1 MKKLL
6 TTLILAIC
14 ISTSA
19 QAGNFKSYYDY
30 ATGLNSGLQISFST
44 SMVQNYTNANKTY
57 NSLIDRFGHI
67 FGHYTWFQGMID
79 RRDFHNAEIVKFQS
93 LIDAKNQEVTLVGT
107 RYKTSSGVIVT
118 RGTPTLSDE
127 STAIVE
133 ENNGVTIKEYA
144 VVTKVFT
151 TTIKNHHWKNIQT
164 ITDYSDGT
172 YGVSNNSSTTKIE
185 NTTESETKIER
196 ELIREYA
203 VLVIEDPI
211 DDGIVIL
218 TEAEYLAREDVTLS
232 GTDTFIQAVRNKHGQ
247 GISASYINDRLSVHY
262 GNHLEQIGAPAAWS
276 RGYTGEG
283 STIAILDTGIDVDHP
298 EFADSILGTKCF
310 VATCIRGNETIQDL
324 NKYSHGTHVA
334 GTAAANLDGVG
345 TTGVAYDADLLIAK
359 TAYDNGFFDFTLV
372 DEAIAWSVA
381 NGADVINISAN
392 SKFDS
397 TYRRSLVEISPGVY
411 KSTDTRGRNGITFD
425 KYGYNGVLNSEH
437 YYKNIVTAMK
447 GHDAVLVMAAG
458 NQGTNVVGQPGM
470 VALDNEVGNRVLIVG
485 NWDNRLKDIAF
496 GSNMAGTVCYDVAA
510 DGVTCNSDAR
520 ISNRF
525 LMAPGREVAATNNTG
540 GYQTNN
546 GTSMAAPM
554 VSGAVAI
561 VHQMWPHMTGANL
574 SKLLLNTAN
583 KDFTAYDVN
592 VHGQGLLDLDEAT
605 LPQGAIGLPT
615 TGRADGGTVDVTNS
629 GNIALSGGNISAF
642 SEVMVID
649 DYDRDYY
656 FNANS
661 MVSVADTRTASPTLS
676 AQHGFTPDYYIG
688 YTGGHIVPTGNGST
702 FFSIN
707 SVTNNVSV
715 TQKIDKFT
723 LGLVTEDNS
732 FLGNY
737 ANSQLMRVDGSNTA
751 YLGYSDDFDFGNGV
765 NLFGSA
771 TFGATKLS
779 VDNTSMLKSA
789 DIMMSNSATLGMRQ
803 TVGTSTFGFVASMPV
818 SITSGKANFNIASS
832 VSAEGDIQ
840 SSDISS
846 SMSTTNREIDFGLF
860 YNYNPTKNSALALN
874 VELRNNYAGTD
885 TDQLHTG
892 ISYKVMF

>member
-6 TTLILAIC
+6 TTLILAVC

-44 SMVQNYTNANKTY
+44 SMVQNYTKSNKTY
-57 NSLIDRFGHI
+57 KSLIDRFGHI
-67 FGHYTWFQGMID
+67 FGHYSWFQGMVE
-79 RRDFHNAEIVKFQS
+79 RHDFQIAEITKFQS
-93 LIDAKNQEVTLVGT
+93 LIDTKNQQVTLVGT
-107 RYKTSSGVIVT
+107 RYKTSTGVIVT
-118 RGTPTLSDE
+118 KGTPVLTSE
-127 STAIVE
+127 STAVVE
-133 ENNGVTIKEYA
+133 ENDGITAKEWT

-151 TTIKNHHWKNIQT
+151 TTTKNQHWKSVQT

-172 YGVSNNSSTTKIE
+172 YGVSNANSITSTDT
-185 NTTESETKIER
+185 TTESETTVER

-203 VLVIEDPI
+203 LVIDDPI
-211 DDGIVIL
+211 VPGVIVL
-218 TEAEYLAREDVTLS
+218 TEAEYLARADVSLS
-232 GTDTFIQAVRNKHGQ
+232 GTNTYINAIGNKHGH
-247 GISASYINDRLSVHY
+247 GISESYINNKLAVHY

-276 RGYTGEG
+276 RGYTGKG
-283 STIAILDTGIDVDHP
+283 STIAILDTGIDLDHP
-298 EFADSILGTKCF
+298 EFADSILGTQCF
-310 VATCIRGNETIQDL
+310 TAICLRGYETIDDK

-359 TAYDNGFFDFTLV
+359 TAYDNGFFDFTVV

-411 KSTDTRGRNGITFD
+411 KSTDTRGRNDITFD
-425 KYGYNGVLNSEH
+425 KYGYNGILDSEH
-437 YYKNIVTAMK
+437 YYKNIVEAMK
-447 GHDAVLVMAAG
+447 GHEAVLVMAAG
-458 NQGTNVVGQPGM
+458 NQGTDVVGQPGM
-470 VALDNEVGNRVLIVG
+470 IALDEEVGDRVLIVG
-485 NWDNRLKDIAF
+485 NWDNRLKDMAW

-520 ISNRF
+520 ISDRY
-525 LMAPGREVAATNNTG
+525 LMAPGREVAATDNNG
-540 GYQTNN
+540 SYQTNS

-583 KDFTAYDVN
+583 KDFAAYDVN
-592 VHGQGLLDLDEAT
+592 VHGQGLLDLNEAT

-615 TGRADGGTVDVTNS
+615 TGRVDGGTVDITNS
-629 GNIALSGGNISAF
+629 GRISLAGGNISVF

-661 MVSVADTRTASPTLS
+661 MVSVADTRTASPTIS
-676 AQHGFTPDYYIG
+676 AQHGFAPDYYIG
-688 YTGGHIVPTGNGST
+688 YTGGSIIPTGNGTT
-702 FFSIN
+702 FLAIN
-707 SVTNNVSV
+707 ETTNNVSI
-715 TQKIDKFT
+715 TQKFDKFT
-723 LGLVTEDNS
+723 VGLVNEGDS

-737 ANSQLMRVDGSNTA
+737 ANSELMRVSSSNTA
-751 YLGYSDDFDFGNGV
+751 YFGYSDTIDMGNGLNFFGNAY
-765 NLFGSA
+765 L
-771 TFGATKLS
+771 GATKLD
-779 VDNTSMLKSA
+779 VDTSSMLKSA
-789 DIMMSNSATLGMRQ
+789 DLMMSNSATLGITQ
-803 TVGTSTFGFVASMPV
+803 TVGDATFGFVTSMPV
-818 SITSGKANFNIASS
+818 SITGGQAHFNIASS
-832 VSAEGDIQ
+832 VSANGDIA
-840 SSDISS
+840 SSDVSS
-846 SMSTTNREIDFGLF
+846 SLGTTKREVDFGLF
-860 YNYNPTKNSALALN
+860 YNYNPTKSSALALN

-885 TDQLHTG
+885 TDTISAG
-892 ISYKVMF
+892 ISYKLMF